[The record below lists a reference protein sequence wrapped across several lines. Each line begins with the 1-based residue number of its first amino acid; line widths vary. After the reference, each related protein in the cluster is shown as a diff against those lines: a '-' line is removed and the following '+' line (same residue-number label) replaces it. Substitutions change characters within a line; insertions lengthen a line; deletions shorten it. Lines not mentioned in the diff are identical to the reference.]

1 MEANDE
7 RVLYRVEEGT
17 NLFVYLKEA
26 NVDLKEVVALEVP
39 GVGLRDLKRPV
50 TSPLEFKLV
59 FKSDPRALEILRH
72 SASHLMAQAVTE
84 LFPDVQVGVGPAVDN
99 GYYYDFYKAEPFTP
113 EDLEK
118 VEKKMKE
125 LSKEKLPIE
134 RVELSKAEALEF
146 FRSRQQNL
154 KVELIE
160 EKVEGDVVSLYKQGG
175 FTDFCRGPHVT
186 STGEIRHFK
195 VLSSSAAYWK
205 GEEGNLPMQRIYG
218 TAFFR

>member
-84 LFPDVQVGVGPAVDN
+84 LFPDV
-99 GYYYDFYKAEPFTP
+99 
-113 EDLEK
+113 
-118 VEKKMKE
+118 
-125 LSKEKLPIE
+125 
-134 RVELSKAEALEF
+134 
-146 FRSRQQNL
+146 
-154 KVELIE
+154 
-160 EKVEGDVVSLYKQGG
+160 
-175 FTDFCRGPHVT
+175 
-186 STGEIRHFK
+186 
-195 VLSSSAAYWK
+195 
-205 GEEGNLPMQRIYG
+205 
-218 TAFFR
+218 